1 MDKGR
6 KLGLLTLGDSNDP
19 VSRASQRKRKKEEDD
34 FEREREKDRGTNV
47 RNKVAMVT
55 ASELKRRVDLEEQK
69 FKYQK
74 TENLMVN
81 IS

>member
-6 KLGLLTLGDSNDP
+6 KLTLLTLGDSNDP
-19 VSRASQRKRKKEEDD
+19 VSRASQRRRKKEEDN

-47 RNKVAMVT
+47 RNKVAMNT

-69 FKYQK
+69 FQYQK
-74 TENLMVN
+74 TYMVPL
-81 IS
+81 STV